1 MRTKLENEDMVLKN
15 WLLSDQNF
23 EKLGELMA
31 KNDGKVLGLCDEL
44 TNLLSQVN
52 LYSGATGLLDTHE
65 FTKVLELFSGT
76 AWSRQTGNT
85 TFIYH
90 PKIFKLLYFY
100 HCLGFHF
107 IITIIFL
114 RNLKAHFQ
122 ATMLNRS
129 PYLQCPTLIICF
141 TKQYLYDELYPICF
155 LS

>member
-1 MRTKLENEDMVLKN
+1 MVLKN

-31 KNDGKVLGLCDEL
+31 KNDGKVLGLCNEL
-44 TNLLSQVN
+44 TNWLSQVN
-52 LYSGATGLLDTHE
+52 LYSGAKGLLDTHE

-90 PKIFKLLYFY
+90 PKTFKLLYFY

-107 IITIIFL
+107 VTIIIFL
-114 RNLKAHFQ
+114 RNLRAQ

-141 TKQYLYDELYPICF
+141 TTQYLYDELYSICF

>member
-1 MRTKLENEDMVLKN
+1 MKVIKITEFFLHEFATFTSTGTGKSTIYRYLTDILRKVRTKLENEDMVLKS

-23 EKLGELMA
+23 EKLGELMD

-44 TNLLSQVN
+44 TNLLSQLN

-90 PKIFKLLYFY
+90 PNFFKL
-100 HCLGFHF
+100 
-107 IITIIFL
+107 
-114 RNLKAHFQ
+114 R
-122 ATMLNRS
+122 
-129 PYLQCPTLIICF
+129 
-141 TKQYLYDELYPICF
+141 
-155 LS
+155 

>member
-44 TNLLSQVN
+44 TNLLSQEN
-52 LYSGATGLLDTHE
+52 LYSGAKGLLDTHE

-90 PKIFKLLYFY
+90 PNLFKLW
-100 HCLGFHF
+100 
-107 IITIIFL
+107 
-114 RNLKAHFQ
+114 
-122 ATMLNRS
+122 
-129 PYLQCPTLIICF
+129 
-141 TKQYLYDELYPICF
+141 
-155 LS
+155 